1 MGKQKRSPNTYQKID
16 TIFKRDANNCIMPY
30 DGFVS
35 DELEWLRNCKFDAEE
50 KIDGTCMR
58 IEVTGEITYGTT
70 PISNTEYETDYDC
83 PLYIDWTVEFRGK
96 TDSASIP
103 KMLDKYLH
111 DTYPADKVLA
121 ALGLKAHM
129 QIAEST
135 LVDGKVVATQEAIDK
150 KWVVINNDGSLSN
163 TPDVSR
169 IPRKYTLYGEG
180 YGAGIQSGGYYRK
193 DNSYIGFD
201 VKVDDMYLL
210 REQRDDIFKKLGCDI
225 VPFIGQFTIDEAI
238 EFVKKGFN
246 SRIATDEHLAEGLV
260 LRSPMGIKNRRGE
273 RIIFKVKTCDFVKR
287 FNKYGTDGPCDQPE
301 NTNYKR

>member
-1 MGKQKRSPNTYQKID
+1 MGNQKRSTNTYQKID
-16 TIFKRDANNCIMPY
+16 TIFMRDANNCIMPY
-30 DGFVS
+30 DGLVS
-35 DELEWLRNCKFDAEE
+35 PELEWLRKCKFDAEE
-50 KIDGTCMR
+50 KVDGTNIR

-70 PISNTEYETDYDC
+70 PMSNTEYETDYDC
-83 PLYIDWTVEFRGK
+83 PLYIDWTVEFKGK
-96 TDSASIP
+96 TDSANIP

-111 DTYPADKVLA
+111 DTYPADKVLS

-129 QIAEST
+129 QISEST

-150 KWVVINNDGSLSN
+150 KWVVINDDGSLSN

-210 REQRDDIFKKLGCDI
+210 REQRDDIFNKLGCDI
-225 VPFIGQFTIDEAI
+225 VPYIGQFTIDEAI

-246 SRIATDEHLAEGLV
+246 SRVAEETHLAEGLV
-260 LRSPMGIKNRRGE
+260 LRSPMGIKNRRGD
-273 RIIFKVKTCDFVKR
+273 RIIFKVKTVDWSKYY
-287 FNKYGTDGPCDQPE
+287 NKYGTYDKVDQPVNE
-301 NTNYKR
+301 KYK

>member
-1 MGKQKRSPNTYQKID
+1 MSAKRSPNTYQKID

-30 DGFVS
+30 DGLVNQ
-35 DELEWLRNCKFDAEE
+35 ELEWLRNCKFDAEE
-50 KIDGTCMR
+50 KIDGTCIR
-58 IEVTGEITYGTT
+58 IEVAGSINYATNNVESENNY
-70 PISNTEYETDYDC
+70 PISV
-83 PLYIDWTVEFRGK
+83 DWSVTFKGK
-96 TDSASIP
+96 TDNAQIP
-103 KMLDKYLH
+103 KMLNTHLVE
-111 DTYPADKVLA
+111 TYTTDKVLA
-121 ALGLKAHM
+121 ALGLSKHM
-129 QIAEST
+129 QISEI
-135 LVDGKVVATQEAIDK
+135 VDNKVVATQIAIDK

-169 IPRKYTLYGEG
+169 IPHKYTLYGEG

-210 REQRDDIFKKLGCDI
+210 REQRDDIFNKLGCDI

-273 RIIFKVKTCDFVKR
+273 RIIFKVKHCDWQKY
-287 FNKYGTDGPCDQPE
+287 FNKYGTYDKVDQPE